1 MDAEV
6 LGAGAISIVM
16 WIAFP
21 AIIVVAIVVGIRNAK
36 KRRERLAA
44 WAAARGW
51 NFSRSGQH
59 MVGRWQSPPF
69 GRGSSRRAENLLTGD
84 FHGRAAVS
92 MTYQYTTGSGK
103 NRSTHYFHVLA
114 LHLPAPLPWLQ
125 LTPEGAGA
133 AIAKFFGGQDVE
145 FESSAFNDAWRVKGP
160 EGQFPYDVI
169 HPRMMERLLQPDAI
183 GRSIS
188 IEGQDIL
195 LHVSGRQQIET
206 IDLYLNLLY
215 GITELVPRH
224 VWLRVGHDP
233 GV

>member
-1 MDAEV
+1 MDEGSWEALFTV
-6 LGAGAISIVM
+6 LIWILIPGIVVV
-16 WIAFP
+16 
-21 AIIVVAIVVGIRNAK
+21 IIVVGMRNAK
-36 KRRERLAA
+36 KRREFLMR
-44 WAAARGW
+44 WAAGRGW
-51 NFSRSGQH
+51 NYSRSGRH

-69 GRGSSRRAENLLTGD
+69 GRGNSRRAENVLTGT
-84 FHGRAAVS
+84 FHGQNVVS
-92 MTYQYTTGSGK
+92 MTYQYSTGSGK

-125 LTPEGAGA
+125 LSPEHLGTS
-133 AIAKFFGGQDVE
+133 IAKFFGGQDVE

-160 EGQFPYDVI
+160 EGQYPYDVI

-188 IEGQDIL
+188 IEGPDIL
-195 LHVSGRQQIET
+195 LHVSGRQQVQM

-215 GITELVPRH
+215 GISELIPRH